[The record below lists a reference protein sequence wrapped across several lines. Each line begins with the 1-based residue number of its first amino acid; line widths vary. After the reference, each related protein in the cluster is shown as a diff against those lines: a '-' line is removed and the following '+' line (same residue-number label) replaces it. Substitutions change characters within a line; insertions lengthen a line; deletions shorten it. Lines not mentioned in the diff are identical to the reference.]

1 MQDYAEKRDFYRM
14 AVDCAARY
22 RVAGD
27 AAVQNA
33 TVKDLSAGGLQLRIG
48 RELAAGATLNVEI
61 QPGKAI
67 TPPLHAVVKVIR
79 CAPIEA
85 GVEEEPGG
93 GFLVAC
99 SIERMLSVDEVG
111 LEFP

>member
-22 RVAGD
+22 RVAGED
-27 AAVQNA
+27 AVQNA

-79 CAPIEA
+79 CTPVEN
-85 GVEEEPGG
+85 GVVG

-99 SIERMLSVDEVG
+99 SIERMLAVEEVG

>member
-1 MQDYAEKRDFYRM
+1 MQDYSEKRDFYRM

-22 RVAGD
+22 RLAGD
-27 AAVQNA
+27 DAVQEA

-48 RELAAGATLNVEI
+48 QELASGAMLNVEI

-79 CAPIEA
+79 CTPLEDGAEA
-85 GVEEEPGG
+85 GPGG
-93 GFLVAC
+93 FSIAC
-99 SIERMLSVDEVG
+99 SIERLLSVDEVG